1 MITGDKK
8 TVIGMVH
15 IGALPGTPSFGSSV
29 AQLTEI
35 AVGEAILLSE
45 AGFDAVMLENMHDV
59 PYLNRKVGPEIIAAM
74 TAVSYAVRQAVSLP
88 IGIQV
93 LAGANMAA
101 LAIALACELDFIRA
115 EAYIFS
121 QISDE
126 GFMTG
131 DAAELLRYRRR
142 IGAEKIKIFCD
153 IKKKHASHAIT
164 NDIDIARMAE
174 AAEFFLADGVIV
186 TGSSTGKE
194 ADKVELQNVRQAVS
208 SLLWV
213 GSGLTESNISEYW
226 NLADGFIIGSS
237 LKEKAKWQNPLSPK
251 RCQKFMD
258 TINRLRNNL

>member
-15 IGALPGTPSFGSSV
+15 IGALPGTPSSGSSV

-153 IKKKHASHAIT
+153 IKK
-164 NDIDIARMAE
+164 NMP
-174 AAEFFLADGVIV
+174 LM
-186 TGSSTGKE
+186 
-194 ADKVELQNVRQAVS
+194 
-208 SLLWV
+208 
-213 GSGLTESNISEYW
+213 
-226 NLADGFIIGSS
+226 
-237 LKEKAKWQNPLSPK
+237 LSPMISILPAW
-251 RCQKFMD
+251 QKLLNSFWQMALSSRAPAPAKKQ
-258 TINRLRNNL
+258 IKWNCKMYARLYHHCFG